1 MFYFNCPY
9 FIFLIINEKNYY
21 FLRFLE
27 RSLKLTISDTQY
39 LLHSIFWISQ
49 YPDHILNQNSFK
61 LKIHI
66 TVPCFIYFP
75 RQFWSIVELQLN
87 TDDNFK
93 YILQSQTSCK
103 WHWNS
108 RLMRI
113 DATKHYRLFDKNS
126 MIFKP
131 YLKFQK
137 LELSRT
143 TRSYLKTFSLVLPT
157 CVTFRGQH
165 LNIKIDNSCFSEY
178 SISHCQE
185 ISKTNS
191 SLKE

>member
-1 MFYFNCPY
+1 
-9 FIFLIINEKNYY
+9 
-21 FLRFLE
+21 
-27 RSLKLTISDTQY
+27 
-39 LLHSIFWISQ
+39 
-49 YPDHILNQNSFK
+49 
-61 LKIHI
+61 
-66 TVPCFIYFP
+66 
-75 RQFWSIVELQLN
+75 
-87 TDDNFK
+87 
-93 YILQSQTSCK
+93 
-103 WHWNS
+103 
-108 RLMRI
+108 MRI
-113 DATKHYRLFDKNS
+113 DATKHYRFFDKNS

-191 SLKE
+191 SLKEQNKISSTITYRSFDRIDRLFVIENQVCNSIHKFRVGFCKVDHKASLSRIHRCL